1 MTPETLLL
9 IIAALGTFVGSVIA
23 AQRTNRRVADQS
35 QKMQVV
41 ASKAND
47 VDRRVQELESDK
59 AALEEIRQARDKRI
73 NALETTVH
81 DLEAKVQ
88 TITDEKAEVVKERD
102 ELREWKTKAEGKIY
116 DLEISVIKLNA
127 RLEAEQNASERIVK
141 PIVEALTRFAVHP
154 QAANLPAEP
163 PSAEVAA

>member
-9 IIAALGTFVGSVIA
+9 IIAALGTFVGSVFASMRTTRRINGQ
-23 AQRTNRRVADQS
+23 AQTLDGVDKRV
-35 QKMQVV
+35 K
-41 ASKAND
+41 
-47 VDRRVQELESDK
+47 ELEADK

-73 NALETTVH
+73 GTLESELSAVK
-81 DLEAKVQ
+81 AQVQ

-127 RLEAEQNASERIVK
+127 RHEAEQNASERIVK

-154 QAANLPAEP
+154 QAATPSTEP